1 MYVLIRLQDFSLTI
15 PNPTDADTD
24 YICLLAVSLRVYT
37 TNDAVRESY
46 ARGCIAAT
54 DNASQRKAES
64 EKMLLIIDSSCSQD
78 RDTRSYQKQKRYLPL
93 LICGVQRLRRVDVYG
108 QKFDQV

>member
-24 YICLLAVSLRVYT
+24 YICLLAVSLRGYT

-78 RDTRSYQKQKRYLPL
+78 
-93 LICGVQRLRRVDVYG
+93 
-108 QKFDQV
+108 